1 MHRLFNIIIFYHLI
15 KFNNNYLLLLKQIV
29 RVIIKPQ
36 QKDANLLTINKA
48 PVCALS
54 GACLFFQFGVLLIQ
68 VILMK
73 TYTICGSMRFEK
85 EMQKI
90 ALGLETKHSMNIIQC
105 TYNVDCLSLSVTDI
119 YMLEQMHCQKID
131 ISDGIYVVDING
143 YIGQSVKNEIEYAQQ
158 NNKKIIYHS
167 NFIKQRK

>member
-1 MHRLFNIIIFYHLI
+1 
-15 KFNNNYLLLLKQIV
+15 
-29 RVIIKPQ
+29 
-36 QKDANLLTINKA
+36 
-48 PVCALS
+48 
-54 GACLFFQFGVLLIQ
+54 
-68 VILMK
+68 MK

-90 ALGLETKHSMNIIQC
+90 AFELETKHSMNIIQC